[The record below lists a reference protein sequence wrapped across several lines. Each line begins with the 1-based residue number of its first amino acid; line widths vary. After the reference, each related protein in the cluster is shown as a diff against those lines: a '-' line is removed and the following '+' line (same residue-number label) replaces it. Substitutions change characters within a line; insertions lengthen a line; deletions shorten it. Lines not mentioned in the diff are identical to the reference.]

1 MEFEIFKIYQKKAY
15 TSILDVLG
23 LITSLILIFQLDSA
37 ELVFKSILDMV
48 IYCFIAILSIFLIGG
63 YKVILRYTSFVDIV
77 RVTISLLLAHIIFIF
92 YLGFFDRI
100 TLRYILLL
108 FYFSSTVLVSY
119 RIAVKLIFS
128 YNESVINTPI
138 LLFGAGNNGTK
149 VLKMFQAA
157 NKFDIKGFID
167 DDISK
172 SGRTIDGIKISSLEN
187 HKVSAFLLKNKIKQ
201 VIITTDKVKPE
212 RRRTLFEFFKNYGI
226 NVLDAPQ
233 IDSLIESSNKIE
245 LKQIKI
251 EDLLSRDQIN
261 IDLELNRTS
270 YKNKTILVTGA
281 AGSIGSEIVRQLVH
295 YEPKKIILLDT
306 AETPLFNLNNELSNL
321 ETSEI
326 VPVLGSVT
334 DVSFLIN
341 LFNSSEIEIVFHA
354 AAYKHVL
361 MMEAQPKLA
370 IHNNIYGTKNILDL
384 SVKNNVNRVV
394 LISTDKAV
402 NPSNV
407 MGASKRIAELYLT
420 SHINQTKTQLI
431 ITRFGNV
438 LGSNGS
444 VVPIFKEQIETGGPV
459 TITHPDIT
467 RFFMTIPEASQL
479 VLEAGAIGGNGEIF
493 VFDMGE
499 PVKIKDLA
507 INMIRL
513 SGLKEE
519 EDIKI
524 KYTGLR
530 PGEKLY
536 EELLANNEKLI
547 KSHNDLIFKSQ
558 KEVVSELILEK
569 INFLLNESLKET
581 VENDFLV
588 KLMKEIVPEF
598 KSMNSKYEKLDN

>member
-1 MEFEIFKIYQKKAY
+1 MGFEIFKIYQKKAY

-23 LITSLILIFQLDSA
+23 LIASLILIFQLDA
-37 ELVFKSILDMV
+37 ADLVFKSILDMV
-48 IYCFIAILSIFLIGG
+48 MYCFTAILSIFFIGG
-63 YKVILRYTSFVDIV
+63 YKVILRYTSFIDII

-92 YLGFFDRI
+92 YLGIFDRV

-108 FYFSSTVLVSY
+108 FYFSTTVLVSY

-128 YNESVINTPI
+128 YKESVINTPI

-149 VLKMFQAA
+149 VLKMFQAV

-172 SGRTIDGIKISSLEN
+172 SGRTIDGIKISNIEN
-187 HKVSAFLLKNKIKQ
+187 DKVSAFLIKNKIKQ

-233 IDSLIESSNKIE
+233 IDSLMESSNKIE

-251 EDLLSRDQIN
+251 EDLLSRDKIDID
-261 IDLELNRTS
+261 IDLNRSSYLNKS
-270 YKNKTILVTGA
+270 ILVTGA
-281 AGSIGSEIVRQLVH
+281 AGSIGSEIVRQLIH
-295 YEPKKIILLDT
+295 YAPKKIILLDT
-306 AETPLFNLNNELSNL
+306 AETPLFNLNNELRHIENI
-321 ETSEI
+321 EI

-334 DVSFLIN
+334 DGSFLIN

-444 VVPIFKEQIETGGPV
+444 VVPIFKEQIEAGGPV

-499 PVKIKDLA
+499 PVKINDLA

-513 SGLKEE
+513 SGLKEG

-524 KYTGLR
+524 EYTGLR

-558 KEVVSELILEK
+558 KEVVSDLILEK

-581 VENDFLV
+581 IENDFLV

-598 KSMNSKYEKLDN
+598 KSMNSKYEKLD

>member
-1 MEFEIFKIYQKKAY
+1 MGFEIFKIYQKKAY

-23 LITSLILIFQLDSA
+23 LIASLILIFQLDA
-37 ELVFKSILDMV
+37 ADLVFKSILDMV
-48 IYCFIAILSIFLIGG
+48 MYCFTAILSIFFIGG
-63 YKVILRYTSFVDIV
+63 YKVILRYTSFIDII

-92 YLGFFDRI
+92 YLGIFDRV

-108 FYFSSTVLVSY
+108 FYFSTTVLVSY

-128 YNESVINTPI
+128 YKESVINTPI

-149 VLKMFQAA
+149 VLKMFQAV

-172 SGRTIDGIKISSLEN
+172 SGRTIDGIKISNIEN
-187 HKVSAFLLKNKIKQ
+187 DKVSAFLIKNRIKQ

-233 IDSLIESSNKIE
+233 IDSLMESSNKIE

-251 EDLLSRDQIN
+251 EDLLSRDKIDID
-261 IDLELNRTS
+261 IDLNRSSYLNKS
-270 YKNKTILVTGA
+270 ILVTGA

-295 YEPKKIILLDT
+295 YAPKKIILLDT
-306 AETPLFNLNNELSNL
+306 AETPLFNLNNELRHIENI
-321 ETSEI
+321 EI

-334 DVSFLIN
+334 DGSFLIN

-444 VVPIFKEQIETGGPV
+444 VVPIFKEQIEAGGPV

-499 PVKIKDLA
+499 PVKINDLA

-513 SGLKEE
+513 SGLKEG

-524 KYTGLR
+524 EYTGLR

-558 KEVVSELILEK
+558 KEVVSDLILEK

-581 VENDFLV
+581 IENDFLV

-598 KSMNSKYEKLDN
+598 KSMNSKYEKLD

>member
-15 TSILDVLG
+15 TTILDALG
-23 LITSLILIFQLDSA
+23 LMASLILIFQLDAAS
-37 ELVFKSILDMV
+37 LVLRSILDMV
-48 IYCFIAILSIFLIGG
+48 IYCFTAILSIFLIGG

-77 RVTISLLLAHIIFIF
+77 RVTISLLLTHIIFIF
-92 YLGFFDRI
+92 YLGVFDRI

-108 FYFSSTVLVSY
+108 FYFSTTVLVSY

-128 YNESVINTPI
+128 YKESIINTPI

-187 HKVSAFLLKNKIKQ
+187 HKVSAFLIKNKIKQ

-261 IDLELNRTS
+261 IDLDLNRTS
-270 YKNKTILVTGA
+270 YQNKTILVTGA

-321 ETSEI
+321 ETTEI
-326 VPVLGSVT
+326 LPVLGSVT
-334 DVSFLIN
+334 DVSFLNN

-420 SHINQTKTQLI
+420 SYINQTKTQLI

-444 VVPIFKEQIETGGPV
+444 VVPIFKEQIEAGGPV
-459 TITHPDIT
+459 TITHPEIT

-513 SGLKEE
+513 SGLIEG

-536 EELLANNEKLI
+536 EQLLANNEKLI

-558 KEVVSELILEK
+558 KEVVSDLILEK

>member
-1 MEFEIFKIYQKKAY
+1 MGFEIFKIYQKKAY

-23 LITSLILIFQLDSA
+23 LIASLILIFQLDA
-37 ELVFKSILDMV
+37 ADLVFKSILDMV
-48 IYCFIAILSIFLIGG
+48 IYCFTAILSIFFIGG
-63 YKVILRYTSFVDIV
+63 YKVILRYTSFIDIV
-77 RVTISLLLAHIIFIF
+77 RVTISLLLAHVIFIF
-92 YLGFFDRI
+92 YLGIFDRI

-108 FYFSSTVLVSY
+108 FYFSTTVLISY

-128 YNESVINTPI
+128 FKESVFNTPI
-138 LLFGAGNNGTK
+138 LLFGAGNNGIK
-149 VLKMFQAA
+149 VLKMFQAV
-157 NKFDIKGFID
+157 NKFDIRGFID

-172 SGRTIDGIKISSLEN
+172 SGRTIDGIKISNLEN
-187 HKVSAFLLKNKIKQ
+187 ENVSAFLIKEKIKQ

-212 RRRTLFEFFKNYGI
+212 RRRALFEFFKNHGI
-226 NVLDAPQ
+226 NVLDAPK

-245 LKQIKI
+245 LNQIKI
-251 EDLLSRDQIN
+251 EDLLSRDQIDIN
-261 IDLELNRTS
+261 LDLNRSS
-270 YKNKTILVTGA
+270 YQNKTILVTGA

-306 AETPLFNLNNELSNL
+306 AETPLFNLNKELQKI
-321 ETSEI
+321 EGIEI
-326 VPVLGSVT
+326 ESVLGSVT
-334 DVSFLIN
+334 DISFLN
-341 LFNSSEIEIVFHA
+341 SLFSATKIEVVFHA

-370 IHNNIYGTKNILDL
+370 IQNNIYGTKNILDL
-384 SVKNNVNRVV
+384 SVKHHVNRVV

-402 NPSNV
+402 NPSNI

-420 SHINQTKTQLI
+420 SHLNQSITQLI

-444 VVPIFKEQIETGGPV
+444 VVPIFKEQIEAGGPV
-459 TITHPDIT
+459 TITHPEIT

-524 KYTGLR
+524 EYTGLR

-536 EELLANNEKLI
+536 EELLTNDEKLI
-547 KSHNDLIFKSQ
+547 KSHNELIFKSQ
-558 KEVVSELILEK
+558 KEVVSEKILEK
-569 INFLLNESLKET
+569 INILLEASLNENFQE
-581 VENDFLV
+581 ENLV
-588 KLMKEIVPEF
+588 KIMKEIVPEF
-598 KSMNSKYEKLDN
+598 KSMNSKYELLDQ

>member
-1 MEFEIFKIYQKKAY
+1 MGFEIFKIYQKKAY

-23 LITSLILIFQLDSA
+23 LIASLILIFQLDA
-37 ELVFKSILDMV
+37 ADLVFKSILDMV
-48 IYCFIAILSIFLIGG
+48 MYCFTAILSIFFIGG
-63 YKVILRYTSFVDIV
+63 YKVILRYTSFIDII

-92 YLGFFDRI
+92 YLGIFDRV

-108 FYFSSTVLVSY
+108 FYFSTTVLVSY

-128 YNESVINTPI
+128 YKESVINTPI

-149 VLKMFQAA
+149 VLKMFQAV

-172 SGRTIDGIKISSLEN
+172 SGRTIDGIKISNIEN
-187 HKVSAFLLKNKIKQ
+187 DKVSAFLIKNKIKQ

-233 IDSLIESSNKIE
+233 IDSLMESSNKIE

-251 EDLLSRDQIN
+251 EDLLSRDKIDID
-261 IDLELNRTS
+261 IDLNRSS
-270 YKNKTILVTGA
+270 YLKKSILVTGA

-295 YEPKKIILLDT
+295 YAPKKIILLDT
-306 AETPLFNLNNELSNL
+306 AETPLFNLNNELRHIENI
-321 ETSEI
+321 EI

-334 DVSFLIN
+334 DGSFLNN

-444 VVPIFKEQIETGGPV
+444 VVPIFKEQIEAGGPV

-499 PVKIKDLA
+499 PVKINDLA

-513 SGLKEE
+513 SGLKEG

-524 KYTGLR
+524 EYTGLR

-558 KEVVSELILEK
+558 KEVVSDLILEK

-581 VENDFLV
+581 IENDFLV

-598 KSMNSKYEKLDN
+598 KSMNSKYEKLD

>member
-1 MEFEIFKIYQKKAY
+1 MRFEIFKIYQKKAY

-23 LITSLILIFQLDSA
+23 IIASLILIFQLDA
-37 ELVFKSILDMV
+37 ADLVFKSILDMV
-48 IYCFIAILSIFLIGG
+48 IYCFAAILSIFFIGG
-63 YKVILRYTSFVDIV
+63 YKVILRYTSFIDIV
-77 RVTISLLLAHIIFIF
+77 RVTISLLLAHVIFIF
-92 YLGFFDRI
+92 YLGIFDRV

-108 FYFSSTVLVSY
+108 FYFSTTVLISY

-128 YNESVINTPI
+128 FKESVFNTPI

-149 VLKMFQAA
+149 VLKMFQAV
-157 NKFDIKGFID
+157 NKFDIRGFID

-172 SGRTIDGIKISSLEN
+172 SGRTIDGIKILNLEN
-187 HKVSAFLLKNKIKQ
+187 ENVSSFIIKEKIKQ

-212 RRRTLFEFFKNYGI
+212 RRKALFEFFKSYDV

-251 EDLLSRDQIN
+251 EDLLSRDQID
-261 IDLELNRTS
+261 IDLDLNRSS
-270 YKNKTILVTGA
+270 YQNKTILVTGA
-281 AGSIGSEIVRQLVH
+281 AGSIGSEIVRQLIH
-295 YEPKKIILLDT
+295 YNPKKIILLDT
-306 AETPLFNLNNELSNL
+306 AETPLFNLNNEFTNI
-321 ETSEI
+321 ETTEI
-326 VPVLGSVT
+326 LPVLGSVT
-334 DVSFLIN
+334 DVSFLNN

-370 IHNNIYGTKNILDL
+370 IYNNIYGTKNILDL

-493 VFDMGE
+493 VFDMGD

-524 KYTGLR
+524 EYTGLR

-558 KEVVSELILEK
+558 KEVVSDIILEK

-598 KSMNSKYEKLDN
+598 KSMNSKYEKLD

>member
-1 MEFEIFKIYQKKAY
+1 MGFEIFKFYQKKVY

-23 LITSLILIFQLDSA
+23 LIVSLILIFQLDA
-37 ELVFKSILDMV
+37 ADLVFKSILDMV
-48 IYCFIAILSIFLIGG
+48 MYCFTAILSIFFIGG
-63 YKVILRYTSFVDIV
+63 YKVILRYTSFIDII

-92 YLGFFDRI
+92 YLGIFDRV

-108 FYFSSTVLVSY
+108 FYFSTTVLVSY

-128 YNESVINTPI
+128 YKESVINTPI

-172 SGRTIDGIKISSLEN
+172 SGRTIDGIKISNIEN
-187 HKVSAFLLKNKIKQ
+187 DKVSAFLIKNKIKQ

-233 IDSLIESSNKIE
+233 IDSLMESSNKIE

-251 EDLLSRDQIN
+251 EDLLSRDKIDID
-261 IDLELNRTS
+261 IDLNRSSYLNKS
-270 YKNKTILVTGA
+270 ILVTGA

-295 YEPKKIILLDT
+295 YAPKKIILLDT
-306 AETPLFNLNNELSNL
+306 AETPLFNLNNELRHIENI
-321 ETSEI
+321 EI

-334 DVSFLIN
+334 DGSFLIN

-444 VVPIFKEQIETGGPV
+444 VVPIFKEQIEAGGPV

-499 PVKIKDLA
+499 PVKINDLA

-513 SGLKEE
+513 SGLKEG

-524 KYTGLR
+524 EYTGLR

-558 KEVVSELILEK
+558 KEVVSDLILEK

-598 KSMNSKYEKLDN
+598 KSKNSKYEKLD

>member
-1 MEFEIFKIYQKKAY
+1 MGFEIFKIYQKKAY

-23 LITSLILIFQLDSA
+23 LIASLILIFQLDA
-37 ELVFKSILDMV
+37 ADLVFKSILDM
-48 IYCFIAILSIFLIGG
+48 IMYCFTAILSIFFIGG
-63 YKVILRYTSFVDIV
+63 YKVILRYTSFIDIV
-77 RVTISLLLAHIIFIF
+77 RVTISLLLAHVIFIF
-92 YLGFFDRI
+92 YLGIFDRV

-108 FYFSSTVLVSY
+108 FYFSTTVLVSY

-128 YNESVINTPI
+128 FKESVFNTPI
-138 LLFGAGNNGTK
+138 LLFGAGNNGIK
-149 VLKMFQAA
+149 VLKMFQAV
-157 NKFDIKGFID
+157 NKFDIRGFID
-167 DDISK
+167 DDVSK
-172 SGRTIDGIKISSLEN
+172 SGRTIDGVKISNLEN
-187 HKVSAFLLKNKIKQ
+187 GNVSAFIIKEKIKQ

-212 RRRTLFEFFKNYGI
+212 RRKALFEFFKNYGI
-226 NVLDAPQ
+226 NVLDAPK

-251 EDLLSRDQIN
+251 EDLLSRDQIDIN
-261 IDLELNRTS
+261 LDLNRSS
-270 YKNKTILVTGA
+270 YQNKTILVTGA

-295 YEPKKIILLDT
+295 YTPKKIILLDT
-306 AETPLFNLNNELSNL
+306 AETPLFNLNNELKDIRN
-321 ETSEI
+321 TEI
-326 VPVLGSVT
+326 TPVLGSVT
-334 DVSFLIN
+334 DVSFLTN

-384 SVKNNVNRVV
+384 SVQNNVNRVV

-444 VVPIFKEQIETGGPV
+444 VVPIFKEQIEAGGPV
-459 TITHPDIT
+459 TITHPEIT

-513 SGLKEE
+513 SGLKEG

-524 KYTGLR
+524 EYTGLR

-536 EELLANNEKLI
+536 EELLTNNEKLI

-558 KEVVSELILEK
+558 KEVVSDLILEK
-569 INFLLNESLKET
+569 INFLLNESLKEN
-581 VENDFLV
+581 VEDQILV

>member
-1 MEFEIFKIYQKKAY
+1 MGFEIFKIYQKKAY

-23 LITSLILIFQLDSA
+23 LIVSLILIFQLDA
-37 ELVFKSILDMV
+37 ADLVFKSILDMV
-48 IYCFIAILSIFLIGG
+48 IYCFTAILSIFFIGG
-63 YKVILRYTSFVDIV
+63 YKVILRYTSFIDIV
-77 RVTISLLLAHIIFIF
+77 RVTTSLLLAHVIFIF
-92 YLGFFDRI
+92 YLGTFDRI

-108 FYFSSTVLVSY
+108 FYFSTTVLVSY

-128 YNESVINTPI
+128 FKESVFNTPI

-149 VLKMFQAA
+149 VLKMFQAV
-157 NKFDIKGFID
+157 NKYDIRGFLD

-172 SGRTIDGIKISSLEN
+172 SGRTIDGIKILNLEN
-187 HKVSAFLLKNKIKQ
+187 ENITEFIIHEPIQQ

-212 RRRTLFEFFKNYGI
+212 RRKALFEFFKNHGI
-226 NVLDAPQ
+226 NVLDAPK

-251 EDLLSRDQIN
+251 EDLLSRDQIDIN
-261 IDLELNRTS
+261 LDLNRSS
-270 YKNKTILVTGA
+270 YQNKTILVTGA

-295 YEPKKIILLDT
+295 YTPKKIILLDT
-306 AETPLFNLNNELSNL
+306 AETPLFNLNNELKDIRN
-321 ETSEI
+321 TEI
-326 VPVLGSVT
+326 TPVLGSVT

-384 SVKNNVNRVV
+384 SVQNNVNRVV

-444 VVPIFKEQIETGGPV
+444 VVPIFKEQIEAGGPV
-459 TITHPDIT
+459 TITHPEIT

-513 SGLKEE
+513 SGLKEG

-524 KYTGLR
+524 EYTGLR

-536 EELLANNEKLI
+536 EELLTNNEKLI

-558 KEVVSELILEK
+558 KEVVSNLILEK

-581 VENDFLV
+581 LENDFLV

-598 KSMNSKYEKLDN
+598 KSMNSKYEKLD

>member
-1 MEFEIFKIYQKKAY
+1 MGFEIFKIYQKKAY

-23 LITSLILIFQLDSA
+23 LIASLILIFQLDA
-37 ELVFKSILDMV
+37 ADLVFKSILDMV
-48 IYCFIAILSIFLIGG
+48 MYCFTAILSIFFIGG
-63 YKVILRYTSFVDIV
+63 YKVILRYTSFIDII

-92 YLGFFDRI
+92 YLGIFDRV

-108 FYFSSTVLVSY
+108 FYFSTTVLVSY

-128 YNESVINTPI
+128 YKESVINTPI

-149 VLKMFQAA
+149 VLKMFQAV

-172 SGRTIDGIKISSLEN
+172 SGRTIDGIKISNIEN
-187 HKVSAFLLKNKIKQ
+187 DKVSAFLIKNKIKQ

-233 IDSLIESSNKIE
+233 IDSLMESSNKIE

-251 EDLLSRDQIN
+251 EDLLSRDKIDID
-261 IDLELNRTS
+261 IDLNRSS
-270 YKNKTILVTGA
+270 YLKKSILVTGA

-295 YEPKKIILLDT
+295 YAPKKIILLDT
-306 AETPLFNLNNELSNL
+306 AETPLFNLNNELRHIENI
-321 ETSEI
+321 EI

-334 DVSFLIN
+334 DGSFLNN

-444 VVPIFKEQIETGGPV
+444 VVPIFKEQIEAGGPV

-499 PVKIKDLA
+499 PVKINDLA

-524 KYTGLR
+524 EYTGLR

-558 KEVVSELILEK
+558 KEVVSDLILEK

-581 VENDFLV
+581 VENNFLV

-598 KSMNSKYEKLDN
+598 KSMNSKYEKLD

>member
-1 MEFEIFKIYQKKAY
+1 
-15 TSILDVLG
+15 
-23 LITSLILIFQLDSA
+23 
-37 ELVFKSILDMV
+37 
-48 IYCFIAILSIFLIGG
+48 
-63 YKVILRYTSFVDIV
+63 
-77 RVTISLLLAHIIFIF
+77 
-92 YLGFFDRI
+92 
-100 TLRYILLL
+100 
-108 FYFSSTVLVSY
+108 
-119 RIAVKLIFS
+119 
-128 YNESVINTPI
+128 
-138 LLFGAGNNGTK
+138 
-149 VLKMFQAA
+149 
-157 NKFDIKGFID
+157 
-167 DDISK
+167 
-172 SGRTIDGIKISSLEN
+172 
-187 HKVSAFLLKNKIKQ
+187 
-201 VIITTDKVKPE
+201 
-212 RRRTLFEFFKNYGI
+212 
-226 NVLDAPQ
+226 
-233 IDSLIESSNKIE
+233 
-245 LKQIKI
+245 
-251 EDLLSRDQIN
+251 
-261 IDLELNRTS
+261 
-270 YKNKTILVTGA
+270 
-281 AGSIGSEIVRQLVH
+281 LVH
-295 YEPKKIILLDT
+295 YAPKKIILLDT
-306 AETPLFNLNNELSNL
+306 AETPLFNLNNELRHIENI
-321 ETSEI
+321 EI

-334 DVSFLIN
+334 DGSFLNN

-444 VVPIFKEQIETGGPV
+444 VVPIFKEQIEAGGPV

-499 PVKIKDLA
+499 PVKINDLA

-513 SGLKEE
+513 SGLKEG

-524 KYTGLR
+524 EYTGLR

-558 KEVVSELILEK
+558 KEVVSDLILEK

-598 KSMNSKYEKLDN
+598 KSMNSKYEKLD

>member
-1 MEFEIFKIYQKKAY
+1 MGFEIFKIYQKKAY

-23 LITSLILIFQLDSA
+23 LIASLILIFQLDA
-37 ELVFKSILDMV
+37 ADLVFKSILDMV
-48 IYCFIAILSIFLIGG
+48 IYCFTAILSIFFIGG
-63 YKVILRYTSFVDIV
+63 YKVILRYTSFIDIV
-77 RVTISLLLAHIIFIF
+77 RVTISLLLAHVIFIF
-92 YLGFFDRI
+92 YLGIFDRV

-108 FYFSSTVLVSY
+108 FYFSTTVLVSY

-128 YNESVINTPI
+128 FKESVFNTPI
-138 LLFGAGNNGTK
+138 LLFGAGNNGIK
-149 VLKMFQAA
+149 VLKMFQAV
-157 NKFDIKGFID
+157 NKFDIRGFID
-167 DDISK
+167 DDVSK
-172 SGRTIDGIKISSLEN
+172 SGRTIDGVKISNLEN
-187 HKVSAFLLKNKIKQ
+187 GNVSAFIIKEKIKQ

-212 RRRTLFEFFKNYGI
+212 RRKALFEFFKNYGI
-226 NVLDAPQ
+226 NVLDAPK

-251 EDLLSRDQIN
+251 EDLLSRDQIDIN
-261 IDLELNRTS
+261 LDLNRSS
-270 YKNKTILVTGA
+270 YQNKTILVTGA

-306 AETPLFNLNNELSNL
+306 AETPLFNLNNEFKHL
-321 ETSEI
+321 ETTKMA
-326 VPVLGSVT
+326 PVLGSVT
-334 DVSFLIN
+334 DASFLIN
-341 LFNSSEIEIVFHA
+341 LFNSSGIEIVFHA

-370 IHNNIYGTKNILDL
+370 IYNNIYGTKNILDL
-384 SVKNNVNRVV
+384 SVQNNVNRVV

-444 VVPIFKEQIETGGPV
+444 VVPIFKEQIEAGGPV
-459 TITHPDIT
+459 TITHPEIT

-513 SGLKEE
+513 SGLKEG

-524 KYTGLR
+524 EYTGLR

-536 EELLANNEKLI
+536 EELLTNNEKLI

-558 KEVVSELILEK
+558 KEVVSDLILEK

-598 KSMNSKYEKLDN
+598 KSMNSKYEKLD

>member
-370 IHNNIYGTKNILDL
+370 IHNNIHGTKNILDL

>member
-1 MEFEIFKIYQKKAY
+1 MRFEIFKIYQKKAY

-23 LITSLILIFQLDSA
+23 LITSLILIFQLDAA

-77 RVTISLLLAHIIFIF
+77 RVSISLLLAHIIFIF

-108 FYFSSTVLVSY
+108 FYFSSTALVSY

-270 YKNKTILVTGA
+270 YQNKTILVTGA

-370 IHNNIYGTKNILDL
+370 IHNNIHGTKNILDL

>member
-1 MEFEIFKIYQKKAY
+1 MGFEIFKIYQKKVY

-23 LITSLILIFQLDSA
+23 LIVSLILIFQLDA
-37 ELVFKSILDMV
+37 ADLVFKSILDMV
-48 IYCFIAILSIFLIGG
+48 MYCFTAILSIFFIGG
-63 YKVILRYTSFVDIV
+63 YKVILRYTSFIDIV
-77 RVTISLLLAHIIFIF
+77 RVTISLLLAHVIFIF
-92 YLGFFDRI
+92 YLGIFDRV

-108 FYFSSTVLVSY
+108 FYFSTTVLVSY
-119 RIAVKLIFS
+119 RIVVKLIFS
-128 YNESVINTPI
+128 YKESVINTPI

-149 VLKMFQAA
+149 VLKMFQAV
-157 NKFDIKGFID
+157 NKYDIRGFID

-172 SGRTIDGIKISSLEN
+172 SGRTIDGIKILNLEN
-187 HKVSAFLLKNKIKQ
+187 ENISGFIIKEKIKQ
-201 VIITTDKVKPE
+201 IIVTTDKVKPE
-212 RRRTLFEFFKNYGI
+212 RRRALFEFFKNYGI

-261 IDLELNRTS
+261 IDLDLNRSS
-270 YKNKTILVTGA
+270 YQNKTILVTGA
-281 AGSIGSEIVRQLVH
+281 AGSIGSEIVRQLV
-295 YEPKKIILLDT
+295 YYTPKKIILLDT
-306 AETPLFNLNNELSNL
+306 AETPLFNLNNELRHIENI
-321 ETSEI
+321 EI

-334 DVSFLIN
+334 DGSFLIN

-444 VVPIFKEQIETGGPV
+444 VVPIFKEQIEAGGPV

-499 PVKIKDLA
+499 PVKINDLA

-513 SGLKEE
+513 SGLKEG

-524 KYTGLR
+524 EYTGLR

-558 KEVVSELILEK
+558 KEVVSDLILEK

-598 KSMNSKYEKLDN
+598 KSMNSKYEKLD

>member
-1 MEFEIFKIYQKKAY
+1 MGFEIFKIYQKKAY

-23 LITSLILIFQLDSA
+23 LIASLILIFQLDA
-37 ELVFKSILDMV
+37 ADLVFKSILDM
-48 IYCFIAILSIFLIGG
+48 IMYCFTAILSIFFIGG
-63 YKVILRYTSFVDIV
+63 YKVILRYTSFIDIV
-77 RVTISLLLAHIIFIF
+77 RVTISLLLAHVIFIF
-92 YLGFFDRI
+92 YLGIFDRV

-108 FYFSSTVLVSY
+108 FYFSTTVLVSY

-128 YNESVINTPI
+128 FKESVFNTPI
-138 LLFGAGNNGTK
+138 LLFGAGNNGIK
-149 VLKMFQAA
+149 VLKMFQAV
-157 NKFDIKGFID
+157 NKYDIRGFID
-167 DDISK
+167 DDVSK
-172 SGRTIDGIKISSLEN
+172 SGRTIDGVKISNLEN
-187 HKVSAFLLKNKIKQ
+187 ENITEFIIKEKIKQ

-212 RRRTLFEFFKNYGI
+212 RRKALFEFFKNHGI
-226 NVLDAPQ
+226 NVLDAPK

-251 EDLLSRDQIN
+251 EDLLSRDQIDIN
-261 IDLELNRTS
+261 LDLNRSS
-270 YKNKTILVTGA
+270 YQNKTILVTGA

-295 YEPKKIILLDT
+295 YTPKKIILLDT
-306 AETPLFNLNNELSNL
+306 AETPLFNLNNELKDIRN
-321 ETSEI
+321 TEI
-326 VPVLGSVT
+326 TPVLGSVT

-384 SVKNNVNRVV
+384 SVQNNVNRVV

-444 VVPIFKEQIETGGPV
+444 VVPIFKEQIEAGGPV
-459 TITHPDIT
+459 TITHPEIT

-513 SGLKEE
+513 SGLKEG

-524 KYTGLR
+524 EYTGLR

-536 EELLANNEKLI
+536 EELLTNNEKLI

-558 KEVVSELILEK
+558 KEVVSNLILEK

-598 KSMNSKYEKLDN
+598 KSMNSKYEKLD

>member
-1 MEFEIFKIYQKKAY
+1 MGFEIFKIYQKKAY

-23 LITSLILIFQLDSA
+23 LIASLILIFQLDA
-37 ELVFKSILDMV
+37 ADLVFKSILDM
-48 IYCFIAILSIFLIGG
+48 IMYCFTAILSIFFIGG
-63 YKVILRYTSFVDIV
+63 YKVILRYTSFIDII

-92 YLGFFDRI
+92 YLGIFDRV

-108 FYFSSTVLVSY
+108 FYFSTTVLVSY

-128 YNESVINTPI
+128 YKESVINTPI

-172 SGRTIDGIKISSLEN
+172 SGRTIDGIKISNIEN
-187 HKVSAFLLKNKIKQ
+187 DKVSAFLIKNKIKQ

-233 IDSLIESSNKIE
+233 IDSLMESSNKIE

-251 EDLLSRDQIN
+251 EDLLSRDKIDID
-261 IDLELNRTS
+261 IDLNRSSYLNKS
-270 YKNKTILVTGA
+270 ILVTGA

-295 YEPKKIILLDT
+295 YAPKKIILLDT
-306 AETPLFNLNNELSNL
+306 AETPLFNLNNELRHIENI
-321 ETSEI
+321 EI

-334 DVSFLIN
+334 DESFLIN

-444 VVPIFKEQIETGGPV
+444 VVPIFKEQIEAGGPV

-499 PVKIKDLA
+499 PVKINDLA

-513 SGLKEE
+513 SGLKEG

-524 KYTGLR
+524 EYTGLR

-558 KEVVSELILEK
+558 KEVVSDLILEK

-598 KSMNSKYEKLDN
+598 KSMNSKYEKLD

>member
-1 MEFEIFKIYQKKAY
+1 MGFEIFKIYQKKAY

-23 LITSLILIFQLDSA
+23 LIASLILIFQLDA
-37 ELVFKSILDMV
+37 ADLVFKSILDMV
-48 IYCFIAILSIFLIGG
+48 MYCFTAILSIFFIGG
-63 YKVILRYTSFVDIV
+63 YKVILRYTSFIDII

-92 YLGFFDRI
+92 YLGIFDRV

-108 FYFSSTVLVSY
+108 FYFSTTVLVSY

-128 YNESVINTPI
+128 YKESVINTPI

-149 VLKMFQAA
+149 VLKMFQAV

-172 SGRTIDGIKISSLEN
+172 SGRTIDGIKISNIEN
-187 HKVSAFLLKNKIKQ
+187 DKVSAFLIKNKIKQ

-233 IDSLIESSNKIE
+233 IDSLMESSNKIE

-251 EDLLSRDQIN
+251 EDLLSRDKIDID
-261 IDLELNRTS
+261 IDLNRSSYLNKS
-270 YKNKTILVTGA
+270 ILVTGA

-295 YEPKKIILLDT
+295 YAPKKIILLDT
-306 AETPLFNLNNELSNL
+306 AETPLFNLNNELRHIENI
-321 ETSEI
+321 EI

-334 DVSFLIN
+334 DGSFLNN

-444 VVPIFKEQIETGGPV
+444 VVPIFKEQIEAGGPV

-499 PVKIKDLA
+499 PVKINDLA

-524 KYTGLR
+524 EYTGLR

-558 KEVVSELILEK
+558 KEVVSDLILEK

-598 KSMNSKYEKLDN
+598 KSMNSKYEKLD

>member
-15 TSILDVLG
+15 TTILDALG
-23 LITSLILIFQLDSA
+23 LMASLILIFQLDAAS
-37 ELVFKSILDMV
+37 LVLRSILDMV
-48 IYCFIAILSIFLIGG
+48 IYCFTAILSIFLIGG

-77 RVTISLLLAHIIFIF
+77 RVTISLLLTHIIFIF
-92 YLGFFDRI
+92 YLGVFDRI

-108 FYFSSTVLVSY
+108 FYFSTTVLVSY

-128 YNESVINTPI
+128 YKESIINTPI

-187 HKVSAFLLKNKIKQ
+187 HKVSAFLIKNKIKQ

-261 IDLELNRTS
+261 IDLDLNRTS
-270 YKNKTILVTGA
+270 YQNKTILVTGA

-321 ETSEI
+321 ETTEI
-326 VPVLGSVT
+326 LPVLGSVT
-334 DVSFLIN
+334 DVSFLNN

-420 SHINQTKTQLI
+420 SYINQTKTQLI

-444 VVPIFKEQIETGGPV
+444 VVPIFKEQIEAGGPV
-459 TITHPDIT
+459 TITHPEIT

-513 SGLKEE
+513 SGLIEG

-558 KEVVSELILEK
+558 KEVVSDLILEK

>member
-1 MEFEIFKIYQKKAY
+1 MGFEIFKIYQKKAY

-23 LITSLILIFQLDSA
+23 LIVSLILIFQLDA
-37 ELVFKSILDMV
+37 ADLVFKSILDMV
-48 IYCFIAILSIFLIGG
+48 MYCFTAILSIFFIGG
-63 YKVILRYTSFVDIV
+63 YKVILRYTSFIDIV
-77 RVTISLLLAHIIFIF
+77 RVTISLLLAHVIFIF
-92 YLGFFDRI
+92 YLGIFDRV

-108 FYFSSTVLVSY
+108 FYFSTTVLVSY

-128 YNESVINTPI
+128 YKESVINTPI

-149 VLKMFQAA
+149 VLKMFQAV
-157 NKFDIKGFID
+157 NKYDIRGFID

-172 SGRTIDGIKISSLEN
+172 SGRTIDGIKILNLEN
-187 HKVSAFLLKNKIKQ
+187 ENISGFIIKEKIKQ
-201 VIITTDKVKPE
+201 IIVTTDKVKPE
-212 RRRTLFEFFKNYGI
+212 RRRALFEFFKNYGI

-261 IDLELNRTS
+261 IDVDLNRSS
-270 YKNKTILVTGA
+270 YQNKTILVTGA
-281 AGSIGSEIVRQLVH
+281 AGSIGSEIVRQLV
-295 YEPKKIILLDT
+295 YYTPKKIILLDT
-306 AETPLFNLNNELSNL
+306 AETPLFNLNNGLRHIENI
-321 ETSEI
+321 EI

-334 DVSFLIN
+334 DGSFLIN
-341 LFNSSEIEIVFHA
+341 LFNSAEIEIVFHA

-370 IHNNIYGTKNILDL
+370 IQNNIYGTKNILDL
-384 SVKNNVNRVV
+384 SVKKNVNRVV

-444 VVPIFKEQIETGGPV
+444 VVPIFKEQIEAGGPV

-499 PVKIKDLA
+499 PVKINDLA

-513 SGLKEE
+513 SGLKEG

-524 KYTGLR
+524 EYTGLR

-558 KEVVSELILEK
+558 KEVVSDLILEK

-598 KSMNSKYEKLDN
+598 KSMNSKYEKLD

>member
-1 MEFEIFKIYQKKAY
+1 MGFEIFKNYQKKAY

-23 LITSLILIFQLDSA
+23 LIASLILIFQLDSA
-37 ELVFKSILDMV
+37 DLVFKSILDMV
-48 IYCFIAILSIFLIGG
+48 IYCFTAILSIFFIGG
-63 YKVILRYTSFVDIV
+63 YKVILRYTSFIDIV
-77 RVTISLLLAHIIFIF
+77 RVTISLLLAHVIFIF
-92 YLGFFDRI
+92 YLGIFDRV

-108 FYFSSTVLVSY
+108 FYFSTTVLVSY

-128 YNESVINTPI
+128 FKESVFNTPI

-149 VLKMFQAA
+149 VLKMFQAV
-157 NKFDIKGFID
+157 NKYDIRGFID

-187 HKVSAFLLKNKIKQ
+187 LPNFLIKEKIKQ
-201 VIITTDKVKPE
+201 VVITTDKVKPE
-212 RRRTLFEFFKNYGI
+212 RRKDLFEFFKRYDV
-226 NVLDAPQ
+226 NVLDAPK

-261 IDLELNRTS
+261 IDLDLNMSS
-270 YKNKTILVTGA
+270 YQNKIILVTGA
-281 AGSIGSEIVRQLVH
+281 AGSIGSEIVRQLIH
-295 YEPKKIILLDT
+295 YAPKKIILLDT
-306 AETPLFNLNNELSNL
+306 AETPLFNLNNELKDIENI
-321 ETSEI
+321 EI

-341 LFNSSEIEIVFHA
+341 LFYSSEIEIVFHA

-384 SVKNNVNRVV
+384 SVQNNVNRVV

-420 SHINQTKTQLI
+420 SHLNQPKTQLI

-444 VVPIFKEQIETGGPV
+444 VVPIFKEQIEAGGPV
-459 TITHPDIT
+459 TITHPEIT

-493 VFDMGE
+493 VFDMGD

-513 SGLKEE
+513 SGLKEG

-524 KYTGLR
+524 EYTGLR

-536 EELLANNEKLI
+536 EELLTDNEKLI

-558 KEVVSELILEK
+558 KEVVSDLILEK

-598 KSMNSKYEKLDN
+598 KSMNSRYEKLDN

>member
-1 MEFEIFKIYQKKAY
+1 MGFEIFKIYQKKAY

-23 LITSLILIFQLDSA
+23 LIASLILIFQLDA
-37 ELVFKSILDMV
+37 ADLVFKSILDMV
-48 IYCFIAILSIFLIGG
+48 MYCFTAILSIFFIGG
-63 YKVILRYTSFVDIV
+63 YKVILRYTSFIDII

-92 YLGFFDRI
+92 YLGIFDRV

-108 FYFSSTVLVSY
+108 FYFSTTVLVSY

-128 YNESVINTPI
+128 YKESIINTPI

-149 VLKMFQAA
+149 VLKMFQAV

-172 SGRTIDGIKISSLEN
+172 SGRTIDGIKISNIEN
-187 HKVSAFLLKNKIKQ
+187 DKVSAFLIKNKIKQ

-233 IDSLIESSNKIE
+233 IDSLMESSNKIE

-251 EDLLSRDQIN
+251 EDLLSRDKIDID
-261 IDLELNRTS
+261 IDLNRSS
-270 YKNKTILVTGA
+270 YLKKSILVTGA

-295 YEPKKIILLDT
+295 YAPKKIILLDT
-306 AETPLFNLNNELSNL
+306 AETPLFNLNNELRHIENI
-321 ETSEI
+321 EI

-334 DVSFLIN
+334 DGSFLNN

-444 VVPIFKEQIETGGPV
+444 VVPIFKEQIEAGGPV

-499 PVKIKDLA
+499 PVKINDLA

-524 KYTGLR
+524 EYTGLR

-558 KEVVSELILEK
+558 KEVVSDLILEK

-581 VENDFLV
+581 VENNFLV

-598 KSMNSKYEKLDN
+598 KSMNSKYEKLD

>member
-1 MEFEIFKIYQKKAY
+1 MGFEIFKIYQKKVY

-23 LITSLILIFQLDSA
+23 LIVSLILIFQLDA
-37 ELVFKSILDMV
+37 ADLVFKSILDMV
-48 IYCFIAILSIFLIGG
+48 MYCFTAILSIFFIGG
-63 YKVILRYTSFVDIV
+63 YKVILRYTSFIDIV
-77 RVTISLLLAHIIFIF
+77 RVTISLLLAHVIFIF
-92 YLGFFDRI
+92 YLGIFDRV

-108 FYFSSTVLVSY
+108 FYFSTTVLVSY

-128 YNESVINTPI
+128 YKESVINTPI

-149 VLKMFQAA
+149 VLKMFQAV
-157 NKFDIKGFID
+157 NKYDIRGFID

-172 SGRTIDGIKISSLEN
+172 SGRTIDGIKILNLEN
-187 HKVSAFLLKNKIKQ
+187 ENISGFIIKEKIKQ
-201 VIITTDKVKPE
+201 IIVTTDKVKPE
-212 RRRTLFEFFKNYGI
+212 RRRVLFEFFKNYGI

-261 IDLELNRTS
+261 IDLDLNRSS
-270 YKNKTILVTGA
+270 YQNKTILVTGA
-281 AGSIGSEIVRQLVH
+281 AGSIGSEIVRQLV
-295 YEPKKIILLDT
+295 YYTPKKIILLDT
-306 AETPLFNLNNELSNL
+306 AETPLFNLNNELRHIENI
-321 ETSEI
+321 EI

-334 DVSFLIN
+334 DGSFLIN

-444 VVPIFKEQIETGGPV
+444 VVPIFKEQIEAGGPV

-499 PVKIKDLA
+499 PVKINDLA

-513 SGLKEE
+513 SGLKEG

-524 KYTGLR
+524 EYTGLR

-558 KEVVSELILEK
+558 KEVVSDLILEK

-598 KSMNSKYEKLDN
+598 KSMNSKYEKLD

>member
-1 MEFEIFKIYQKKAY
+1 MGFEIFKIYQKKAY
-15 TSILDVLG
+15 TTILDVLG
-23 LITSLILIFQLDSA
+23 LIASLILIFQLDA
-37 ELVFKSILDMV
+37 ADLVFKSILDMV
-48 IYCFIAILSIFLIGG
+48 MYCFTAILSIFFIGG
-63 YKVILRYTSFVDIV
+63 YKVILRYTSFIDII

-92 YLGFFDRI
+92 YLGIFDRV

-108 FYFSSTVLVSY
+108 FYFSTSVLVSY

-128 YNESVINTPI
+128 YKESVINTPI

-149 VLKMFQAA
+149 VLKMFQAV

-172 SGRTIDGIKISSLEN
+172 SGRTIDGIKISNIEN
-187 HKVSAFLLKNKIKQ
+187 DKVSAFLIKSKIKQ

-233 IDSLIESSNKIE
+233 IDSLMESSNKIE

-251 EDLLSRDQIN
+251 EDLLSRDKIDID
-261 IDLELNRTS
+261 IDLNRSSYLNKS
-270 YKNKTILVTGA
+270 ILVTGA

-295 YEPKKIILLDT
+295 YAPKKIILLDT
-306 AETPLFNLNNELSNL
+306 AETPLFNLNNELRHIENI
-321 ETSEI
+321 EI

-334 DVSFLIN
+334 DGSFLNN

-499 PVKIKDLA
+499 PVKINDLA

-513 SGLKEE
+513 SGLKEG

-524 KYTGLR
+524 EYTGLR

-547 KSHNDLIFKSQ
+547 KSHNDLLFKTQ
-558 KEVVSELILEK
+558 KHVVSELI
-569 INFLLNESLKET
+569 
-581 VENDFLV
+581 
-588 KLMKEIVPEF
+588 
-598 KSMNSKYEKLDN
+598 